1 MHSLQKALPK
11 VAVLMSTYNGE
22 RFLREQ
28 LDSIL
33 RQFSVNLHLVIR
45 DDGSQDRT
53 LDIVQEYRD
62 RFHRIT
68 LLRGSNIGCKRSFL
82 ELAQFA
88 LENLNEYAYFAFSD
102 QDDVWNDDKLFRAV
116 SILDDCKNNNGVLY
130 HSCYEIVDKNLNHI
144 NKSSSKIYGTF
155 GEALIAN
162 QCIGCSMVFDYK
174 VLSKAVRINSH
185 IVNDYRLPYHDVWFY
200 LVALASNA
208 RVIYDDVATFK
219 YRQHGNNE
227 IGLGNKLKSY
237 KLRCKNVF
245 KHKGLKSYF
254 AELLTQ
260 TLTIAELST
269 NKELLNTV
277 KMYRNSITDKLNLI
291 TDSRFKTKNC
301 IINLSFKMMVL
312 CGLY

>member
-1 MHSLQKALPK
+1 MCSSQKVLRK

-22 RFLREQ
+22 KYLREQ

-33 RQFSVNLHLVIR
+33 HQSGIYLHLVIR

-53 LDIVQEYRD
+53 FDIVQEYCD
-62 RFHRIT
+62 RFQQIT
-68 LLRGSNIGCKRSFL
+68 FIKGPNIGCKRSFL

-88 LENLNEYAYFAFSD
+88 SENLNEYTYFAFSD

-116 SILDDCKNNNGVLY
+116 TMLDGCKNDNGVLY

-144 NKSSSKIYGTF
+144 NKSTSNVYGTL

-162 QCIGCSMVFDYK
+162 QSIGCSMVFDYK
-174 VLSKAVRINSH
+174 VLSRAVRINNCS
-185 IVNDYRLPYHDVWFY
+185 VNDYRLPYHDVWVY

-208 RVIYDDVATFK
+208 QVVFDDVATFK

-227 IGLGNKLKSY
+227 IGLGNRLKSY
-237 KLRCKNVF
+237 KLRCKNTF
-245 KHKGLKSYF
+245 KYKGVKSYF

-260 TLTIAELST
+260 TLSSEELSV
-269 NKELLNTV
+269 NQKLLNKV
-277 KMYRNSITDKLNLI
+277 RLYRNNIANMLSLI
-291 TDSRFKTKNC
+291 TDSHFKTKNN
-301 IINLSFKMMVL
+301 IINLSFKLMVL